1 VVAVVDAADGG
12 VAPIDDA
19 HPSGSIHIRPRPDEN
34 VAASAPFLQAKMA
47 EIGACEVNDARHP
60 LSPLGAYRSDGV
72 HLIEES
78 RQVLRL
84 GNSHLL
90 PKLEQA
96 GIVDL
101 RGARAAYR
109 PLLGSDERA
118 LDDRKQPQLLP
129 NHEGA
134 RPVVVET
141 VNLIMALERAS
152 DWGEGDQ
159 DG

>member
-1 VVAVVDAADGG
+1 
-12 VAPIDDA
+12 
-19 HPSGSIHIRPRPDEN
+19 
-34 VAASAPFLQAKMA
+34 
-47 EIGACEVNDARHP
+47 
-60 LSPLGAYRSDGV
+60 LGAYRSDRV

-84 GNSHLL
+84 RNGHLL

-101 RGARAAYR
+101 RGARAVYR

-141 VNLIMALERAS
+141 VDLIMALERAS